1 MSVTESLDQI
11 HTLVQDS
18 ELESLAA
25 LVGEVSSPDIA
36 DLLYRL
42 PAVDAAVVYRLLPK
56 DKAIDVFEILD
67 SAAQADLV
75 TELAETEVV
84 NVFEALD
91 PDDIVGLLDELPAK
105 VTKRLLRTLSPRQ
118 RTATAPILG
127 YPHGSVGRRMTP
139 EYVSARL
146 DEPVS
151 NVLVRLQRNA
161 DNYETVYTVPVVD
174 NARVLVGVCSLRDL
188 LTADDTALIQ
198 EIMSVPAS
206 VRTLDG
212 DESSARRLM
221 DAGVLALPVVDSEDR
236 LVGLFT
242 LDDAVRIIRT
252 EDAEDAARAGGTEP
266 LRRTYMLTTPFHMT
280 RSRITWLLILA
291 VSAILTVKVLDIFEE
306 PLEKVWQL
314 ALFIPLLTGTG
325 GNTGAQAATT
335 VTRSLAMHELGPSDT
350 WRLVLKEVRTGAM
363 LGAVLGTLGFAIA
376 SLVFGV
382 DIGAIIGLTLV
393 GICTMAATVGRLMPM
408 LATVIRVDPAVFST
422 PFISSF
428 ADATGLVIY
437 FSIAKAILGI

>member
-1 MSVTESLDQI
+1 MSVTDSLDQI
-11 HTLVQDS
+11 HLLVQDS

-25 LVGEVSSPDIA
+25 LVGEASSPDIA

-291 VSAILTVKVLDIFEE
+291 VSAILTVKVLDIFED
-306 PLEKVWQL
+306 PLSVYPL

-325 GNTGAQAATT
+325 GNTGSQAATT
-335 VTRSLAMHELGPSDT
+335 VTRSLAMNELSTADT
-350 WRLVLKEVRTGAM
+350 LRVAFKEIRTGAM
-363 LGAVLGTLGFAIA
+363 LGLVLGLIGFGLAA
-376 SLVFGV
+376 VVFGP
-382 DIGAIIGLTLV
+382 DIGVVIGLTLLA
-393 GICTMAATVGRLMPM
+393 ICAMAATVGGIMPM
-408 LATVIRVDPAVFST
+408 LASTVRADPAVFST
-422 PFISSF
+422 PFISTF
-428 ADATGLVIY
+428 ADATGLIIY